1 MVLEH
6 VQHEI
11 SVKGT
16 PLANNTNSVH
26 MFKSVDEARKKIEAW
41 RLDYNRAA
49 SAQFSEGCA
58 AGGISPEMEETRTP
72 KIGRIVALSR
82 SH

>member
-16 PLANNTNSVH
+16 PVANHTNSVH

-41 RLDYNRAA
+41 RLDYRRRRPHSSLKDVPPEEFLQKCRRPEPLRLAA
-49 SAQFSEGCA
+49 
-58 AGGISPEMEETRTP
+58 IS
-72 KIGRIVALSR
+72 GLS
-82 SH
+82 